1 MKRLSFCKSAAA
13 ACAVMLAACGGDPTG
28 ADPDELRRAIDQ
40 WNAQGIDDY
49 RMTIRRQGGMIGGA
63 AIITVR
69 DGEPVSVQPIAP
81 TEGMPASF
89 FEAFG
94 TVEKLFHILTVAHN
108 DRADR
113 IDAEY
118 HPQLGVPLDVYIDP
132 AKNVVDEEYGFEI
145 ETFEVL

>member
-1 MKRLSFCKSAAA
+1 MKRLSFLKSVATG
-13 ACAVMLAACGGDPTG
+13 CAVMLAACDDPTG
-28 ADPDELRRAIDQ
+28 ADPAELRRAMEQ
-40 WNAQGIDDY
+40 RNAQGIDDY
-49 RMTIRRQGGMIGGA
+49 RMTVRRQGGMIAGA

-69 DGEPVSVQPIAP
+69 DGEPVSVQGISP

-94 TVEKLFHILTVAHN
+94 TVEKLFHILVVAHD

-118 HPQLGVPLDVYIDP
+118 HPQLGVPLDVYVDP
-132 AKNVVDEEYGFEI
+132 AKNVMDEEYGFEI